1 MGRRFVG
8 QSNCN
13 SVGRAAMVAQP
24 LSLSLSLCRHDQPA
38 RGHRSYLAAFLSS
51 TAEGHLPSA
60 PSILPRVDNNR
71 PRSNNTMEG
80 EGMAPSS
87 SSSNADGG
95 DDSVRFEDLTVD
107 DDLPLIDRLV
117 RYCHS
122 PVALQRLVHVKMLAE
137 ASELTGYVI
146 WCLFVFVVVRFVA
159 ARRWRWWWCWPAS
172 LPHSAANPFPT
183 RTTDYSCLPPSCPD
197 PPCPALPCPA
207 LPCPVLC
214 AHTQPHTTTTT
225 TTTVGWPHGRYWSQL
240 CDRW

>member
-1 MGRRFVG
+1 
-8 QSNCN
+8 
-13 SVGRAAMVAQP
+13 
-24 LSLSLSLCRHDQPA
+24 
-38 RGHRSYLAAFLSS
+38 
-51 TAEGHLPSA
+51 
-60 PSILPRVDNNR
+60 
-71 PRSNNTMEG
+71 
-80 EGMAPSS
+80 MAPSS

-146 WCLFVFVVVRFVA
+146 WCLFVFVVVRLW
-159 ARRWRWWWCWPAS
+159 RRGGGGGGGVGLPPS
-172 LPHSAANPFPT
+172 LIRRQTHSQRGL
-183 RTTDYSCLPPSCPD
+183 RTTLACLPPVLTL
-197 PPCPALPCPA
+197 PALPCPA